1 MRVVYPFSRTFMDYP
16 DNESEAILVYIMGC
30 ESNCKG
36 CQNPEFQDYKYKVNT
51 IDVNPH
57 DLAVLLRYT
66 DYTREASEIKVVL
79 SGGDPLAPK
88 NYWNTMHLLHDL
100 KFEGIYNICI
110 YTSIPIKTIK
120 QSGLHGFEYI
130 KSGKYIEELKTYPY
144 KDDTK
149 MVFASSNQELYDFKC
164 DKISKDGVYYFKEN

>member
-1 MRVVYPFSRTFMDYP
+1 MVVKYPFSRTFTDYP

-36 CQNPEFQDYKYKVNT
+36 CHNPEFQDYNYTVNT
-51 IDVNPH
+51 IDVTPH
-57 DLAVLLRYT
+57 DLAILVRYA
-66 DYTREASEIKVVL
+66 DYAKEASEIKVVL

-100 KFEGIYNICI
+100 RFEGVYNICI
-110 YTSIPIKTIK
+110 YTSIDIDLIKK
-120 QSGLHGFEYI
+120 SGLSRFMYI
-130 KSGKYIEELKTYPY
+130 KSGKYLEELKTYSY

-149 MVFASSNQELYDFKC
+149 MVFASSNQELYDFKY